1 MNKDLKN
8 YYNEC
13 LFILLNYHK
22 IKNNPH
28 TKVRSLSKSLFIK
41 EIVLIVL
48 IIVTIGLY
56 YKTKYIPCL
65 MVTFFILIVLGQN
78 IYTLILVKGRIKSEI
93 VTKVDKK
100 IDSKVQPKK
109 NEIVKTKETKDS
121 NNKKVKV
128 VESTTKWDDILYII
142 INKYSICYLPKKDA
156 SKIIC
161 TPIGDQEK
169 VLKDVDKYNRRDLLI
184 DNSDLY
190 K

>member
-13 LFILLNYHK
+13 LFILLNYNK

-28 TKVRSLSKSLFIK
+28 TKVRSLSKIIFIK
-41 EIVLIVL
+41 ETLLTLIIIALIVA
-48 IIVTIGLY
+48 Y
-56 YKTKYIPCL
+56 YITKYIPCL
-65 MVTFFILIVLGQN
+65 IIAFFTLIVLGQN
-78 IYTLILVKGRIKSEI
+78 VYTYILVKKRIKSEI
-93 VTKVDKK
+93 ITKVDKK
-100 IDSKVQPKK
+100 IESKVQPKK
-109 NEIVKTKETKDS
+109 NEIVQTKETKDS
-121 NNKKVKV
+121 NNKKLKV

-156 SKIIC
+156 SKLIC

-169 VLKDVDKYNRRDLLI
+169 VLKDVEKYNRRDLLI
-184 DNSDLY
+184 DNSELY